1 VFNAAIAGC
10 AKIGLKLA
18 GTNKPTAFRESLAKR
33 WKTVLLGSKMNHAA
47 ILVVDDNPDHLEL
60 TVMALSECAS
70 PGEIE
75 TATDGVEALDYLFGR
90 GAHALR
96 DTSQQPRLL
105 ILDMKLV
112 RLHGLDVLKAVR
124 QDPRTATIP
133 VVMHSSSTEK
143 SDIAACY
150 AHGANSYVRKATDY
164 DELRRRMRQL
174 YDFWIM
180 VNERNQPTGA

>member
-1 VFNAAIAGC
+1 M
-10 AKIGLKLA
+10 L
-18 GTNKPTAFRESLAKR
+18 S
-33 WKTVLLGSKMNHAA
+33 LGSNMNHAA

-60 TVMALSECAS
+60 TVMALNEYCA
-70 PGEIE
+70 PGEVV

-90 GAHALR
+90 GAHASR
-96 DTSQQPRLL
+96 DTSQQPRLV

-112 RLHGLDVLKAVR
+112 RLHGLEVLKAVR

-150 AHGANSYVRKATDY
+150 AAGANSYVRKATDY
-164 DELRRRMRQL
+164 DELRRKLRQVH
-174 YDFWIM
+174 DFWLT
-180 VNERNQPTGA
+180 VNERFRPTVL